1 MNSLP
6 EELMKK
12 LVVLLGLTLALGL
25 PVLAQVQRMTP
36 EDEDQFNSYYSR
48 WQQDRQ
54 TDNRDDMVSMERHM
68 QDLMAK
74 YAIPSDTPYDQVA
87 SQYAPDAPAY
97 NDRDRDDRYRDDRSS
112 AANWQGRLSS
122 DDQHKFN
129 KEYDKWRE
137 ANAKNDRDDINEH
150 ARKME
155 EIMQRYNI
163 PPDTPFDTIATSNG
177 YSQHVDYRRYQGR
190 FSPDDQKKFDKAY
203 EKWQQD
209 RAKHDRDDLAKDEG
223 KMQEIMAR
231 YNVPRDVPYDV
242 LVSGNRGY

>member
-1 MNSLP
+1 
-6 EELMKK
+6 MKK
-12 LVVLLGLTLALGL
+12 LWMILGLMLALGI

-36 EDEDQFNSYYSR
+36 EDEDQFNNYYSR

-54 TDNRDDMVSMERHM
+54 TDNRDDMVSMEHHM

-74 YAIPSDTPYDQVA
+74 YAIPSDTPYDRVA
-87 SQYAPDAPAY
+87 SQYAPGAPAY
-97 NDRDRDDRYRDDRSS
+97 NDRDRDDRGY
-112 AANWQGRLSS
+112 AGNWQGRLSP

-129 KEYDKWRE
+129 KEYEKWQE
-137 ANAKNDRDDINEH
+137 ANSKNDRDDINEH

-155 EIMQRYNI
+155 EIMQRYSI
-163 PPDTPFDTIATSNG
+163 PPDTPFDTIATANG
-177 YSQHVDYRRYQGR
+177 YSPHVDYRRYQGR

-203 EKWQQD
+203 EKWQSD
-209 RAKHDRDDLAKDEG
+209 RAKNDRDDLAKDEG

-231 YNVPRDVPYDV
+231 YSVPRDVPYDV

>member
-1 MNSLP
+1 MNR
-6 EELMKK
+6 
-12 LVVLLGLTLALGL
+12 LLGMLAVLAALTLPAA
-25 PVLAQVQRMTP
+25 AQVQRMTP
-36 EDEDQFNSYYSR
+36 DDEARFNDYYSR
-48 WQQDRQ
+48 WAQDRQ
-54 TDNRDDMVSMERHM
+54 TDNRDDMVSMEHHM
-68 QDLMAK
+68 QDLMSK

-87 SQYAPDAPAY
+87 AQNGPAPGY
-97 NDRDRDDRYRDDRSS
+97 GDRDRDDQYGGNRGYGGP
-112 AANWQGRLSS
+112 AQGQLSR

-129 KEYDKWRE
+129 KEYEKWQE

-155 EIMQRYNI
+155 QIMQRYNI
-163 PPDTPFDTIATSNG
+163 PPNTPFDTIATANG
-177 YSQHVDYRRYQGR
+177 YAPRVDYRRYQGR

-203 EKWQQD
+203 EKWQED

-223 KMQEIMAR
+223 KMQEVMAK

>member
-1 MNSLP
+1 MNRL
-6 EELMKK
+6 LGM
-12 LVVLLGLTLALGL
+12 LVLLLAFGM
-25 PVLAQVQRMTP
+25 PAVGQVQRMTSQ
-36 EDEDQFNSYYSR
+36 DEDRFNDYYSR

-54 TDNRDDMVSMERHM
+54 TDNRDDMVSMEHRM

-87 SQYAPDAPAY
+87 AQNGPVPHYD
-97 NDRDRDDRYRDDRSS
+97 DRDRDDRSYAGR
-112 AANWQGRLSS
+112 WQGQLSA

-129 KEYDKWRE
+129 KEYDKWQE
-137 ANAKNDRDDINEH
+137 SNAKNDRDDINDH

-163 PPDTPFDTIATSNG
+163 PANTPFATIATANG
-177 YSQHVDYRRYQGR
+177 YAPHVDYRRYQGR

-203 EKWQQD
+203 EKWQKD
-209 RAKHDRDDLAKDEG
+209 RAKNDRDDLAKDEG
-223 KMQEIMAR
+223 KMQEVMAK
-231 YNVPRDVPYDV
+231 YSVPRDVPYDV